1 MARFRQWETL
11 VAPYVTGHSVP
22 ALEDAARNAAIDF
35 MQRTRIDTRVRGNLF
50 YDPDEPDMGMPLASN
65 ETTPY
70 QAINVWTTHG
80 WVNPRTRREID
91 ERYPDGFVG
100 VTVTDPRDVW
110 GWISLRP
117 GLVRLIPSLS
127 IETTL
132 RMEIAYQPKRTA
144 AVIDDYLF
152 DLYGEQIAWGC
163 IARMLMHRDVPYS
176 NPGMAPAFDARFEQA
191 ISRLMNRAGAGHN
204 KPRLQ
209 SGGDALS

>member
-1 MARFRQWETL
+1 M
-11 VAPYVTGHSVP
+11 PVP
-22 ALEDAARNAAIDF
+22 HASRLCF
-35 MQRTRIDTRVRGNLF
+35 
-50 YDPDEPDMGMPLASN
+50 EPSSPFLA
-65 ETTPY
+65 EEQCAHPF
-70 QAINVWTTHG
+70 
-80 WVNPRTRREID
+80 P
-91 ERYPDGFVG
+91 P
-100 VTVTDPRDVW
+100 

-163 IARMLMHRDVPYS
+163 IARMLMHRDTPYS